1 MKKLLLLSLL
11 AGIVVIGGV
20 VFLNYQLKDLDF
32 ELDFS
37 DELSGRDKK

>member
-1 MKKLLLLSLL
+1 MKKLLLLSIL

-20 VFLNYQLKDLDF
+20 VFLNHQLKDLDF

-37 DELSGRDKK
+37 EDLRGNDK